1 MKEITILIPTYER
14 TDALLAT
21 LTSLSNQ
28 TYRNFDIVISDQSDS
43 DEIQQN
49 KTLQTIIRLL
59 GNHGNRVTLLKNLPR
74 HGLAQQRHFLL
85 SKSETPFSLFLD
97 DDLLLEPYV
106 FQNMITVMNKE
117 QCGFVGCAPIG
128 LSFLNDFRQEE
139 EYIEFWDE
147 QVKPEKVVVNGEKW
161 DRFHLHNAANIL
173 HVAQKRNLDP
183 ANPLSYK
190 IAWVGGCVLYDTK
203 KLRDCGEFSFWNYLP
218 NEHAGEDVLV
228 QLRMM
233 DRFGGCGIIPSGV
246 YHQEL
251 PTTIIN
257 RSVNAPEYIGE

>member
-21 LTSLSNQ
+21 LTCLANQ
-28 TYRNFDIVISDQSDS
+28 TYQQFDIVISDQSES
-43 DEIQQN
+43 DEVMEN
-49 KTLQTIIRLL
+49 KTLQTVYRLL
-59 GNHGNRVTLLKNLPR
+59 ESHGCSVTILKNLPR

-85 SKSETPFSLFLD
+85 SKSKSPFSLFLD
-97 DDLLLEPYV
+97 DDLLLESYV
-106 FQNMITVMNKE
+106 FQNMISVMNKE
-117 QCGFVGCAPIG
+117 KCGFVGCAPIG
-128 LSFLNDFRQEE
+128 LSFSDDFRPEE
-139 EYIEFWDE
+139 EHIEFWNE
-147 QVKPEKVVVNGEKW
+147 QVKPEKIVVKGEKW
-161 DRFHLHNAANIL
+161 NRFRLHNAANIL
-173 HVAQKRNLDP
+173 HVAQKLNLDP
-183 ANPLSYK
+183 ANPLTYK

-203 KLRDCGEFSFWNYLP
+203 KLSECGEFSFWNYLP

-251 PTTIIN
+251 PTTIID
-257 RSVNAPEYIGE
+257 RSVNAPEYIER